1 MEANEALTVIK
12 SDRPV
17 RERTQAG
24 KLSRRLK
31 KLTGTALDALE
42 EILTDDAV
50 KAADRISAAKL
61 TFDMLLR
68 ERGQAESE
76 LPDSIKVVF
85 TGDGADWAG

>member
-1 MEANEALTVIK
+1 MEAKETLTVIK

-42 EILTDDAV
+42 EPSGT
-50 KAADRISAAKL
+50 
-61 TFDMLLR
+61 
-68 ERGQAESE
+68 
-76 LPDSIKVVF
+76 
-85 TGDGADWAG
+85 